1 MVNAD
6 DRFAEAAAEAIG
18 RLGDKCLE
26 LDRQR
31 GWLLE
36 ALEAYSGALASD
48 GWLLE
53 ALEAYSGA
61 LASAVEAVTESGSDE
76 LREDVYRRIRAILT
90 ERCDFSEQEIER
102 VFGKGKS

>member
-31 GWLLE
+31 
-36 ALEAYSGALASD
+36 